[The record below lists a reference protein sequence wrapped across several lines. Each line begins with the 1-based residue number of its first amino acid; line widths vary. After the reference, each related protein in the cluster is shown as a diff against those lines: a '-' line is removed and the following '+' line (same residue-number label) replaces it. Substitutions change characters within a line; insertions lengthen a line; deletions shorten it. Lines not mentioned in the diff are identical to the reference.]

1 MRFPLYVMSCVLLLP
16 LTFVILITVSYVNLF
31 GFIMFGNFFSVLS
44 VPGYLFPFPGQGN
57 FQPLFLQIVFL
68 SLSLFSFW
76 YPILFQRYLKLLNSR
91 HLKIIFFSLLIIFL
105 YFYLP
110 DYFSISSVLSNLI
123 LIHSSVFLTF
133 SYCAVLIGSFFFQVF
148 LEVFTEIFDSEFSE
162 HPMIFSLN
170 SLSGKL
176 LISISSVSFYF
187 FPEALFVL
195 LFETYSRLFSI
206 FDLYFLLA

>member
-1 MRFPLYVMSCVLLLP
+1 M
-16 LTFVILITVSYVNLF
+16 
-31 GFIMFGNFFSVLS
+31 
-44 VPGYLFPFPGQGN
+44 
-57 FQPLFLQIVFL
+57 
-68 SLSLFSFW
+68 
-76 YPILFQRYLKLLNSR
+76 
-91 HLKIIFFSLLIIFL
+91 
-105 YFYLP
+105 
-110 DYFSISSVLSNLI
+110 
-123 LIHSSVFLTF
+123 FLTF